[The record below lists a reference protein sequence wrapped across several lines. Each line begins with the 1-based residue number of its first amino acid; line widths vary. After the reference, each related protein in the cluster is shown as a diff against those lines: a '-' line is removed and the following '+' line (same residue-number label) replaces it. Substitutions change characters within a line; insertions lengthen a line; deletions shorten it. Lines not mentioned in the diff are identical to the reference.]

1 MTRKQVRLLK
11 ALNFSIDTAALDK
24 QGYKTFSYEIR
35 AIIMNVMRNY
45 KFDPEYVFKQ
55 QQGYEFDGSDALMNA
70 LGFVGL
76 FTFGFGAFS
85 LGGSSF
91 KTTLQQRT
99 VDELVETIDDICS
112 DLYRFFKMPAKDTEI
127 GNIQKKYASKFF
139 KWFEKY
145 NSSKF
150 DDLQTLIKEW
160 NKITPTLS
168 DFSQEIIEIMFGDS
182 RIYYYMEKQIG
193 ERIKQSM
200 AQKKLDK
207 RLEKGKDKGF
217 WTDRLRKKIT
227 KYDNRVAKYDDKIN
241 KLREKLNQAF

>member
-1 MTRKQVRLLK
+1 MTRKQIRLLK

-24 QGYKTFSYEIR
+24 QGYKTISYEIR

-45 KFDPEYVFKQ
+45 QFDPEYVFKT
-55 QQGYEFDGSDALMNA
+55 QQGYEFNGSDVLMNT
-70 LGFVGL
+70 LGFICL
-76 FTFGFGAFS
+76 FTFGLGMFSFG
-85 LGGSSF
+85 GPSS

-127 GNIQKKYASKFF
+127 GNIQKKYATKFF

-145 NSSKF
+145 NSQKF
-150 DDLQTLIKEW
+150 DDLQMLIKEW
-160 NKITPTLS
+160 NKITPTLT
-168 DFSQEIIEIMFGDS
+168 DFSKEITEIMFGDN